1 MLGVLMAMGEWLLG
15 HFQNYADVEKD
26 GMSSDKNVWE
36 NPEEDKMVG
45 NRHITRTVNNSTTIC
60 I

>member
-1 MLGVLMAMGEWLLG
+1 MWMLMVEWLLG